1 MRGEINMSG
10 HSKWA
15 NIKHKKAKT
24 DAQKGKIYTKFSKMI
39 IVAVREGGPDP
50 NANSRLKDVIE
61 KAKAA
66 NMPNE
71 NIARAIKRGSGEL
84 GGANYEEI
92 LYEGYGP
99 GGVAVMLDVMTDN
112 RNRTA
117 AEMRHIFDKNGGNL
131 GESGCVAWMFDKKG
145 LIIIERSDDMDLD
158 EIMMIAIDTGAED
171 VEEEEDSIEITTS
184 PEDFETVKKALEDN
198 GLTLAS
204 AEITYLPKSTVTLS
218 GKDSEKMEKLIEA
231 MEDHDD
237 VQNIYTNYEPVDE

>member
-1 MRGEINMSG
+1 MSG